1 MIRLDGFAYS
11 LADCDVI
18 GITGDCTSLCAPQLG
33 GALNAWP
40 HKLKLSVPGNHE
52 CTDSFDPS
60 PASKHQTP
68 WSARFHDVKFIG
80 LDTSGGFSDVAEQLS
95 STESNGAAKAIV
107 ILSHRWPEWHE
118 IEAVEKPLKQYVGNQ
133 PLIVLHGHG
142 NPSSSAGGLL
152 WHDSAAIGDRVCFR
166 SQVCSS
172 VNGKR
177 GLGHLITWDGVSF
190 KCVTVQSQ
198 L

>member
-1 MIRLDGFAYS
+1 MSVLIHLIHHPRANIRHHGQRVS
-11 LADCDVI
+11 M
-18 GITGDCTSLCAPQLG
+18 TSC
-33 GALNAWP
+33 
-40 HKLKLSVPGNHE
+40 LS
-52 CTDSFDPS
+52 DSIL
-60 PASKHQTP
+60 PAVLVML
-68 WSARFHDVKFIG
+68 W
-80 LDTSGGFSDVAEQLS
+80 EQLS

-118 IEAVEKPLKQYVGNQ
+118 IEAVETPLKQYVGNG
-133 PLIVLHGHG
+133 PLLVLHGHG

-177 GLGHLITWDGVSF
+177 
-190 KCVTVQSQ
+190 
-198 L
+198 